1 MGGCSGKLSVL
12 RAMIQESA
20 ARRTYMLHKA
30 EASRKILSNN
40 VVIFTQDFSEAKKVT
55 DAQD

>member
-12 RAMIQESA
+12 RAMVHESA
-20 ARRTYMLHKA
+20 ARRTYRLHKA

-40 VVIFTQDFSEAKKVT
+40 VIIFTQDFSEAKEVT
-55 DAQD
+55 YAQG